1 MQQHK
6 LPSNY
11 ILLFLNVHTYL
22 YIYFNIP
29 LYLFYRTSAKYR
41 YRFVCRKRSEKLRS
55 SAASNH
61 SKAEPN
67 KPKNC
72 QNGSAVVVGESNHQ
86 DDEKQAL
93 IPPKPCGHCRNKEI
107 RYKIHGSIPIAE
119 SIPIT
124 NGRCVLT
131 KKGSRKFS
139 SGNGKTQSA
148 SPATTT
154 TRQARKFFAKNSRKQ
169 PVKTQKT
176 TESILQPD
184 DLPPFDGFCC
194 GHSYF
199 KYSDINGC
207 TCRCDQC
214 LTLNCEKLSNPVS
227 KKSFQV
233 KFPAKSD
240 GGKESKLDFD
250 EKSDK
255 NDETKQE
262 SVGGGGCSASS
273 LSNSK
278 NNNGANGSAVMPS
291 AAGAGPGGPA
301 GPSAQPQTNGGCTV
315 ASDNKVSF
323 FYILFTYY

>member
-1 MQQHK
+1 M
-6 LPSNY
+6 Y
-11 ILLFLNVHTYL
+11 
-22 YIYFNIP
+22 IP

-61 SKAEPN
+61 SKVEPN

-139 SGNGKTQSA
+139 TGNGKTTSA
-148 SPATTT
+148 SSPATI
-154 TRQARKFFAKNSRKQ
+154 RRARLFFTKNSRKQ
-169 PVKTQKT
+169 PVKAQKT
-176 TESILQPD
+176 EEEILQPD

-214 LTLNCEKLSNPVS
+214 LTLNCEKSSNPSS
-227 KKSFQV
+227 KKPFQV

-240 GGKESKLDFD
+240 GAKESKLDFD

-262 SVGGGGCSASS
+262 SVGGS

-278 NNNGANGSAVMPS
+278 NNNGANGSAVGMPS
-291 AAGAGPGGPA
+291 PAGAGPGGPP
-301 GPSAQPQTNGGCTV
+301 GPSGQLQPNGGCAV
-315 ASDNKVSF
+315 ASDTKVSIF
-323 FYILFTYY
+323 CIHFTYY